1 MDKANQN
8 HWGAGDNVAGN
19 KIVYNSPPAT
29 SRSEYLNTFA
39 HYDLANL
46 VGRKPRLKAIDQH
59 LKQHH
64 LLLLHGIGG
73 IGKTT
78 LAKAYISQAHHQYDH
93 IAYVEIV
100 GSIAASMVSQLGNS
114 PDVGGEI
121 DPALDPEAKFISL
134 IDILRHIPKLL
145 LVLDNA
151 NDADELGQRKRQLTS
166 LNATV
171 LITGR
176 ARPQSFV
183 QERNMQEIKA
193 LTPDEA
199 LRLFSNHYTS
209 ALTESDRALVERML
223 QGAFYHPK
231 LVEVIAKSAQAN
243 AFLNLEELNQLVGK
257 KHYQD
262 EEINFPIEI
271 DDQTKKIYRVL
282 LDLFN
287 TDDLSEDTKQVL
299 RYFAI
304 LPTIDSPVQDLATL
318 LQAESTEERQAIA
331 GNLNSL
337 VHTGWL
343 EALDNRSFSMHG
355 LVQWVIRQRL
365 KPTANNCQPL
375 ISGMATAL
383 SYEPT
388 ESPLGKQRY
397 LPYTVEWLTL
407 FTDDQ
412 DEELANTF
420 SWIAA
425 TYGALGDQQQAL
437 TYNQKALAILEAV
450 LPPTHPD
457 LALSYNNLAAT
468 YGALGDQQQA
478 LTYHQKALA
487 IWEAVLPPT
496 HPSLAQSYNNLAITY
511 YYLEDFKMAFDYMLK
526 ATTIKRRILPPTHP
540 DLIDSEKSLAI
551 IEQELQNRTTR
562 D

>member
-1 MDKANQN
+1 MSSQARPKNSLALT
-8 HWGAGDNVAGN
+8 GDGN
-19 KIVYNSPPAT
+19 KTYQGIRDSTITDNSVIHIHQSPSIPT
-29 SRSEYLNTFA
+29 PRSKYLNAFA

-46 VGRKPRLKAIDQH
+46 VGRERQLNAIAGHLQQH
-59 LKQHH
+59 N
-64 LLLLHGIGG
+64 LLLLQGIGG

-78 LAKAYISQAHHQYDH
+78 LAKAYISQAHLQYDH

-183 QERNMQEIKA
+183 QERNMHEIKA

-209 ALTESDRALVERML
+209 ALTEFDRVLVERML

-262 EEINFPIEI
+262 QEINYPIEI

-282 LDLFN
+282 LDLF
-287 TDDLSEDTKQVL
+287 DTKHLSKAAQQVL

-304 LPTIDSPVQDLATL
+304 LPTVDIPVQDLATL
-318 LQAESTEERQAIA
+318 LQAKSTKERQALLKS
-331 GNLNSL
+331 LNGL

-355 LVQWVIRQRL
+355 LVQW
-365 KPTANNCQPL
+365 
-375 ISGMATAL
+375 
-383 SYEPT
+383 
-388 ESPLGKQRY
+388 
-397 LPYTVEWLTL
+397 
-407 FTDDQ
+407 
-412 DEELANTF
+412 
-420 SWIAA
+420 
-425 TYGALGDQQQAL
+425 
-437 TYNQKALAILEAV
+437 
-450 LPPTHPD
+450 
-457 LALSYNNLAAT
+457 
-468 YGALGDQQQA
+468 
-478 LTYHQKALA
+478 
-487 IWEAVLPPT
+487 
-496 HPSLAQSYNNLAITY
+496 
-511 YYLEDFKMAFDYMLK
+511 
-526 ATTIKRRILPPTHP
+526 
-540 DLIDSEKSLAI
+540 
-551 IEQELQNRTTR
+551 
-562 D
+562 